1 MIRGK
6 TKIELYDVNKK
17 IKQIVESEN
26 TFQKNVLGHQFP
38 MNPWLKQNP
47 FNNSEFNNS
56 PIVAMVGGLLLFK
69 EPIQV
74 GKVYMPS
81 GNVMVGN
88 AANGIVN
95 TGNPNE
101 LGSYNSAESS
111 LGDTSFTQVFDFTTS
126 QANGNIACACLT
138 SKWGGYAG
146 YGNTS
151 LTAKTDRCDPD
162 KYHENTN
169 TQSIQ
174 LAENGKGYTFS
185 VSEDVITVNKY
196 RLISTVGSVFHGR
209 STATTHDVSGENDKI
224 TIYGTIVD
232 LIPHYI
238 GNNKFALMPVG
249 LGTGGGVPIN
259 IATGQSF
266 YWWEYNCANDT
277 ITRKS
282 FVNPSSDTLQFY
294 FWTNGGGAYK
304 FIASAPIFFR
314 DGNVA
319 LRNSSS
325 TAILIFKTS
334 NGELV
339 YKTQVDRYIV
349 ANANSGIWIMGEL
362 TDGLYIAQSK
372 TPMYGNNYYLIDTVN
387 GTEKPIN
394 FCTNFGYYEYNVQLV
409 PTDYDGQGL
418 SRFLKGDAT
427 AKRDNYIAQNPFYL
441 ATINNLDSYV
451 TKTAS
456 QTMKV
461 TYTLSEE

>member
-1 MIRGK
+1 MIHGK
-6 TKIELYDVNKK
+6 TKIELYNPNTK
-17 IKQIVESEN
+17 IKQVVKSEN
-26 TFQKNVLGHQFP
+26 TFQKSVLAHQFP

-47 FNNSEFNNS
+47 FNNTEWANN

-69 EPIQV
+69 DQIEV
-74 GKVYMPS
+74 GSVYAPA

-101 LGSYNSAESS
+101 LGSFNSAESS
-111 LGDTSFTQVFDFTTS
+111 FGQTSFTQVFDFTTS

-151 LTAKTDRCDPD
+151 MTAKTDRNDID
-162 KYHENTN
+162 KYHENT
-169 TQSIQ
+169 TVQSIQ

-185 VSEDVITVNKY
+185 ISEDVITVNKY
-196 RLISTVGSVFHGR
+196 RLLSTVGSVFHGGH
-209 STATTHDVSGENDKI
+209 THTEHDVSGENDRI
-224 TIYGTIVD
+224 TIYNTIIG

-238 GNNKFALMPVG
+238 GNNKFALMPI
-249 LGTGGGVPIN
+249 GTGTGYETIN

-266 YWWEYNCANDT
+266 YWWEYDCTNDT

-282 FVNPSSDTLQFY
+282 FVNPSSDTLSFVIGWRSDIY
-294 FWTNGGGAYK
+294 
-304 FIASAPIFFR
+304 SAPIFFR

-319 LRNSSS
+319 LRNSSAN
-325 TAILIFKTS
+325 AILIFKTS
-334 NGELV
+334 TGELV
-339 YKTQVDRYIV
+339 YKTQVDRYIYS
-349 ANANSGIWIMGEL
+349 NTDYGMWNMGEL
-362 TDGLYIAQSK
+362 TDGLYIAQTK
-372 TPMYGNNYYLIDTVN
+372 IPEYLNNYYLIDTVK

-394 FCTNFGYYEYNVQLV
+394 FCTNFNVYQGQVQLV

-418 SRFLKGDAT
+418 SRFIKGDVAS
-427 AKRDNYIAQNPFYL
+427 KRNNYIAQNPFYL

-451 TKTAS
+451 TKTAA

-461 TYTLSEE
+461 TYTLTEEA

>member
-1 MIRGK
+1 MIHGK
-6 TKIELYDVNKK
+6 TKIELYNPTTK
-17 IKQIVESEN
+17 IKQVVKSEN
-26 TFQKNVLGHQFP
+26 TFQKSVLAHQFP

-47 FNNSEFNNS
+47 FNNTEWANN

-69 EPIQV
+69 DQIEV
-74 GKVYMPS
+74 GSVYAPA

-88 AANGIVN
+88 ASNGIVN

-111 LGDTSFTQVFDFTTS
+111 FGETSFTQVFDFTTS

-146 YGNTS
+146 YGNAS
-151 LTAKTDRCDPD
+151 MTAKTDLITPD
-162 KYHENTN
+162 RYHENTN

-185 VSEDVITVNKY
+185 IDEDVITVNKY
-196 RLISTVGSVFHGR
+196 RLISTIGSVFHGGH
-209 STATTHDVSGENDKI
+209 THTEHDVSGENDKI

-238 GNNKFALMPVG
+238 GNNKFALMPI
-249 LGTGGGVPIN
+249 GTGTGYETIN

-266 YWWEYNCANDT
+266 YWWEYDCTNDT

-282 FVNPSSDTLQFY
+282 FVNPSSDTLSFVIGWRSDIY
-294 FWTNGGGAYK
+294 
-304 FIASAPIFFR
+304 SAPIFFR

-319 LRNSSS
+319 LRNSSAN
-325 TAILIFKTS
+325 AILIFKTS
-334 NGELV
+334 TGELV
-339 YKTQVDRYIV
+339 YKTQVDRYIYS
-349 ANANSGIWIMGEL
+349 NTDYGMWNMGEL
-362 TDGLYIAQSK
+362 TDGLYIAQTK
-372 TPMYGNNYYLIDTVN
+372 TPEYLNNYYLIDTVK

-394 FCTNFGYYEYNVQLV
+394 LCTNFNVYQGQVHLV

-418 SRFLKGDAT
+418 SRFLKGDVA
-427 AKRDNYIAQNPFYL
+427 AKRNNYIAQNPFYL

-451 TKTAS
+451 TKTAN

-461 TYTLSEE
+461 TYTLTEE

>member
-1 MIRGK
+1 MIHGK
-6 TKIELYDVNKK
+6 TKIELYDVKRN
-17 IKQIVESEN
+17 IKHIVKSEN
-26 TFQKNVLGHQFP
+26 TFQKSVLAHQFP

-47 FNNSEFNNS
+47 FNNAEWANS

-69 EPIQV
+69 DPIQV
-74 GKVYMPS
+74 GSVYAPA

-88 AANGIVN
+88 ASNGIVN

-111 LGDTSFTQVFDFTTS
+111 FGETSFTQVFDFTTS

-146 YGNTS
+146 YGNAS
-151 LTAKTDRCDPD
+151 MTAKTDRCDVD
-162 KYHENTN
+162 KYHENIN

-174 LAENGKGYTFS
+174 MAENGKGYTFS

-196 RLISTVGSVFHGR
+196 RLISTIGSVFHGR
-209 STATTHDVSGENDKI
+209 STATTHDVSGENEKI
-224 TIYGTIVD
+224 TIYGTIAGVV
-232 LIPHYI
+232 PHYI
-238 GNNKFALMPVG
+238 GNNKFALMPIADG
-249 LGTGGGVPIN
+249 NTSIN
-259 IATGQSF
+259 ISTGNNF

-282 FVNPSSDTLQFY
+282 FVNSSNDTITVAFSTFQGNPY
-294 FWTNGGGAYK
+294 IN
-304 FIASAPIFFR
+304 SAPIFFR

-319 LRNSSS
+319 IRNSSQ
-325 TAILIFKTS
+325 TAILFFNTS
-334 NGELV
+334 TSELV

-349 ANANSGIWIMGEL
+349 ANANSGIWSMGEL

-372 TPMYGNNYYLIDTVN
+372 TPQYGNNYYLIDTVK

-427 AKRDNYIAQNPFYL
+427 QKRNNYIAQNPFYL

-451 TKTAS
+451 TKTAN

-461 TYTLSEE
+461 TYTLTEE

>member
-1 MIRGK
+1 MIHGK
-6 TKIELYDVNKK
+6 TKIELYNPDTK
-17 IKQIVESEN
+17 IKQIVKSEN
-26 TFQKNVLGHQFP
+26 TFQKSVLAHQFP

-47 FNNSEFNNS
+47 FNNSEWANS

-69 EPIQV
+69 NQIQV
-74 GKVYMPS
+74 GSVYAPA

-101 LGSYNSAESS
+101 LGSFNSAESS
-111 LGDTSFTQVFDFTTS
+111 FGQTSFTQVFDFTTA

-146 YGNTS
+146 YGNAS
-151 LTAKTDRCDPD
+151 MTAKTDRNDID
-162 KYHENTN
+162 KYHENKN

-196 RLISTVGSVFHGR
+196 RLISTIGSIFHGR
-209 STATTHDVSGENDKI
+209 STATTHDVSGENEKI
-224 TIYGTIVD
+224 TLYGTIVGVV
-232 LIPHYI
+232 PHYI

-249 LGTGGGVPIN
+249 QGTGGGVPIN

-282 FVNPSSDTLQFY
+282 FVNSSSDTLRFY
-294 FWTNGGGAYK
+294 LWSSG
-304 FIASAPIFFR
+304 IASAPIIFR
-314 DGNVA
+314 DGNIA
-319 LRNSSS
+319 FRNSAGTNILFFNTS
-325 TAILIFKTS
+325 TS
-334 NGELV
+334 ELV
-339 YKTQVDRYIV
+339 YKTQVDRYIYT
-349 ANANSGIWIMGEL
+349 NWNSGMWNVGML
-362 TDGLYIAQSK
+362 TDGLYIAQTK
-372 TPMYGNNYYLIDTVN
+372 TPLYGNNYYLIDTVK

-409 PTDYDGQGL
+409 PTDYDGRGL
-418 SRFLKGDAT
+418 ARFLKDDCAT
-427 AKRDNYIAQNPFYL
+427 KRANYIGQSPFYL
-441 ATINNLDSYV
+441 ATINNLDSYI
-451 TKTAS
+451 TKTAN

-461 TYTLSEE
+461 TYTLTEE

>member
-1 MIRGK
+1 MIHGK
-6 TKIELYDVNKK
+6 TKIELYNPNTK
-17 IKQIVESEN
+17 IKQIVKSEN
-26 TFQKNVLGHQFP
+26 TFQKSVLAHQFP

-47 FNNSEFNNS
+47 FNNGEWANS

-74 GKVYMPS
+74 GSVYMPA

-88 AANGIVN
+88 ASNGIVN

-101 LGSYNSAESS
+101 LGSYNEAESS
-111 LGDTSFTQVFDFTTS
+111 FGDTSFTQVFDFTTS

-151 LTAKTDRCDPD
+151 MTAKTDRCDVD
-162 KYHENTN
+162 KYHENKTV
-169 TQSIQ
+169 QDIQ

-185 VSEDVITVNKY
+185 ISSDVITVNKY
-196 RLISTVGSVFHGR
+196 RLISTVGSIFHGR
-209 STATTHDVSGENDKI
+209 STHTEHDVSGENDKI
-224 TIYGTIVD
+224 TAYGT
-232 LIPHYI
+232 LIKLVAHYI

-249 LGTGGGVPIN
+249 ETIGMGITIS

-266 YWWEYNCANDT
+266 YWWEYDCTNDT

-282 FVNPSSDTLQFY
+282 FVNPSSDTLAFVLQG
-294 FWTNGGGAYK
+294 NDIVK
-304 FIASAPIFFR
+304 APIFFR
-314 DGNVA
+314 DGNMA
-319 LRNSSS
+319 IINSSGD
-325 TAILIFKTS
+325 AILIFKTS
-334 NGELV
+334 NGELI
-339 YKTQVDRYIV
+339 YKTQVDRYIY
-349 ANANSGIWIMGEL
+349 NSYGLWNMGEL
-362 TDGLYIAQSK
+362 TNGLYIAQTKS
-372 TPMYGNNYYLIDTVN
+372 PLYGNNYYLIDTVK

-409 PTDYDGQGL
+409 PTDFDGQGL
-418 SRFLKGDAT
+418 SRFLKGNCKS
-427 AKRDNYIAQNPFYL
+427 KRPNYVAQNPLYL

-451 TKTAS
+451 TKTAN

-461 TYTLSEE
+461 TYTLTEE